1 MPSNPTL
8 DTLPSET
15 QLQIFSQIAAHDLS
29 TIARTSKRL
38 NQIATPLLWNDIELH
53 EEGYHESRH
62 ELKVPVP
69 ARDPARRPYHL
80 KQKWG
85 NGQGARMKASQ
96 FFEILQIMYR
106 ENPDRLQQI
115 TPRVR
120 HLCTVIDPSWRPV
133 NEEDDSVD
141 AEAIQVWHLLP
152 YFSSLETLELY
163 GDYYDSQEVEEQ
175 VSEILGSPPK
185 LRFLK
190 LSGYMP
196 REVPAWLLKAGDT
209 LERLELDMLGRPIS
223 TYLSND
229 PHFTPLPCEKINT
242 DDGDASESDY
252 GSLADDMIIPRP
264 LGNIF
269 TDYGDYK
276 LKLPKLKHLFLG
288 QPAESCHTND
298 FATYSWSKRAE
309 SACYDDWLRILEA
322 SMKTLE
328 TLVLEQRP
336 SADLI
341 EGDGYS
347 EDMWMEERAWSH
359 ASEILLDMVETVI
372 SSETNQ
378 LPLKRVYLYGMVV
391 GLEEEGS
398 SFLDFPAGKFMQFL
412 KDRGVE
418 CEARRGR
425 WCFFDRQSGS
435 VDWCS
440 WDAAEEDKEEE
451 EGEDMD
457 EDKDQDAKPK
467 TKWDAVLA
475 KVGSLGLVIYD
486 LNQF

>member
-62 ELKVPVP
+62 ELKVPAP

-96 FFEILQIMYR
+96 FFEILQMMYK

-175 VSEILGSPPK
+175 VSKILGSPPK

-209 LERLELDMLGRPIS
+209 LERLELDMLDRPIS

-269 TDYGDYK
+269 TDYGDCK
-276 LKLPKLKHLFLG
+276 LKLPKLKHLFLAG
-288 QPAESCHTND
+288 Q
-298 FATYSWSKRAE
+298 
-309 SACYDDWLRILEA
+309 SAQ
-322 SMKTLE
+322 S
-328 TLVLEQRP
+328 
-336 SADLI
+336 
-341 EGDGYS
+341 
-347 EDMWMEERAWSH
+347 
-359 ASEILLDMVETVI
+359 
-372 SSETNQ
+372 Q
-378 LPLKRVYLYGMVV
+378 LAMTI
-391 GLEEEGS
+391 GLE
-398 SFLDFPAGKFMQFL
+398 F
-412 KDRGVE
+412 
-418 CEARRGR
+418 
-425 WCFFDRQSGS
+425 
-435 VDWCS
+435 
-440 WDAAEEDKEEE
+440 
-451 EGEDMD
+451 
-457 EDKDQDAKPK
+457 
-467 TKWDAVLA
+467 
-475 KVGSLGLVIYD
+475 
-486 LNQF
+486 

>member
-1 MPSNPTL
+1 MSLYPTL
-8 DTLPSET
+8 DTLPGEI
-15 QLQIFSQIAAHDLS
+15 QLQVFSQVTAHDLS

-38 NQIATPLLWNDIELH
+38 NEVATPLLWNDIELH

-62 ELKVPVP
+62 ELKIPPP
-69 ARDPARRPYHL
+69 ARDPVRRPYHP

-96 FFEILQIMYR
+96 FFEILQRMHK
-106 ENPDRLQQI
+106 ENTNRLQEI
-115 TPRVR
+115 TQRVR

-133 NEEDDSVD
+133 NKDDDSVD
-141 AEAIQVWHLLP
+141 TEAIQVWHLLP
-152 YFSSLETLELY
+152 YFSNLETLELY
-163 GDYYDSQEVEEQ
+163 GDYYYSQEAEEQ
-175 VSEILGSPPK
+175 VSKILGPPPK

-209 LERLELDMLGRPIS
+209 LERLELDMLDRPIS

-229 PHFTPLPCEKINT
+229 PHFTPLPFEKINT
-242 DDGDASESDY
+242 DDRSVSESDY

-269 TDYGDYK
+269 TDYGDQK
-276 LKLPKLKHLFLG
+276 LQLPKLRHLFLG
-288 QPAESCHTND
+288 QPAESCITND

-309 SACYDDWLRILEA
+309 SACYDDWRRILEA

-336 SADLI
+336 AADYI

-347 EDMWMEERAWSH
+347 EDTWMDEMAWSH
-359 ASEILLDMVETVI
+359 ASEILLEMVKTLM
-372 SSETNQ
+372 SSETQN
-378 LPLKRVYLYGMVV
+378 LCLKQVYLYGIVA
-391 GLEEEGS
+391 GLDENGTP
-398 SFLDFPAGKFMQFL
+398 FLDFPAGKFMQFL
-412 KDRGVE
+412 KDRGVK
-418 CEARRGR
+418 CEARRGT

-435 VDWCS
+435 VDWCP
-440 WDAAEEDKEEE
+440 WNAAYEDEDEDE
-451 EGEDMD
+451 DEDMD
-457 EDKDQDAKPK
+457 EDGDKDEVAE
-467 TKWDAVLA
+467 TKAMWDTVLA
-475 KVGSLGLVIYD
+475 KV
-486 LNQF
+486 

>member
-1 MPSNPTL
+1 MSSHRTL
-8 DTLPSET
+8 DTLPSEI
-15 QLQIFSQIAAHDLS
+15 QLQIFSQITAHDLS

-38 NQIATPLLWNDIELH
+38 NEIVTPLLWTDIELH
-53 EEGYHESRH
+53 EDGYHESRH
-62 ELKVPVP
+62 ELKVPPP
-69 ARDPARRPYHL
+69 ARDPARRPYHP

-85 NGQGARMKASQ
+85 NGQGARMKATQ
-96 FFEILQIMYR
+96 FFEILQIMHK
-106 ENPDRLQQI
+106 ENPNRLQQI
-115 TPRVR
+115 TQRVR
-120 HLCTVIDPSWRPV
+120 HFCTVIDPSWRPV
-133 NEEDDSVD
+133 DKDNDSVD
-141 AEAIQVWHLLP
+141 TEAIQVWHLLP
-152 YFSSLETLELY
+152 YFSNLETLELY
-163 GDYYDSQEVEEQ
+163 GDYYYSQDAEEQ

-196 REVPAWLLKAGDT
+196 PEVSAWLLKAGDT
-209 LERLELDMLGRPIS
+209 LERLELDMLDRPIS

-242 DDGDASESDY
+242 DDGSVSESDY

-276 LKLPKLKHLFLG
+276 LNLPKLKHLFLG
-288 QPAESCHTND
+288 HPAESCYTND

-309 SACYDDWLRILEA
+309 SACYNDWLRILEA

-336 SADLI
+336 AADYI

-347 EDMWMEERAWSH
+347 EDMWMDERAWSH
-359 ASEILLDMVETVI
+359 ASEILLEMVETVM
-372 SSETNQ
+372 SSETSQ
-378 LPLKRVYLYGMVV
+378 LCLKRVYLYGIVA
-391 GLEEEGS
+391 GLEEDGTP
-398 SFLDFPAGKFMQFL
+398 FLDFPAGKFMQFL

-418 CEARRGR
+418 CEARRGK

-435 VDWCS
+435 VDWCP
-440 WDAAEEDKEEE
+440 WNAAYEDEKEEE
-451 EGEDMD
+451 EEDMD
-457 EDKDQDAKPK
+457 EDKDEDAEPK
-467 TKWDAVLA
+467 AKWDTVLV
-475 KVGSLGLVIYD
+475 KV
-486 LNQF
+486 

>member
-1 MPSNPTL
+1 MSSYPAL

-53 EEGYHESRH
+53 EQGYHESRH
-62 ELKVPVP
+62 ELKVPAP
-69 ARDPARRPYHL
+69 ATDPARRPYHR

-85 NGQGARMKASQ
+85 NGQGARMRASQ
-96 FFEILQIMYR
+96 FFEILQIMHK

-133 NEEDDSVD
+133 NKDDDSVD

-163 GDYYDSQEVEEQ
+163 GDYYCSQEVEEQ
-175 VSEILGSPPK
+175 VSKILGSPPK

-209 LERLELDMLGRPIS
+209 LERLELDMLDRPIS

-242 DDGDASESDY
+242 GDENSSESDY

-269 TDYGDYK
+269 TDYGDYN

-288 QPAESCHTND
+288 QPAESCYTND

-378 LPLKRVYLYGMVV
+378 LSLKRVYLYGIVV
-391 GLEEEGS
+391 GLEKDGS

-418 CEARRGR
+418 CEARRGK
-425 WCFFDRQSGS
+425 WCFFDRQSGA

-440 WDAAEEDKEEE
+440 WDAAEEDEVEGEE
-451 EGEDMD
+451 EDMD
-457 EDKDQDAKPK
+457 EDKDEDAGPK
-467 TKWDAVLA
+467 TKWDTVLA
-475 KVGSLGLVIYD
+475 KV
-486 LNQF
+486 

>member
-1 MPSNPTL
+1 MSSYPAL
-8 DTLPSET
+8 DTLPSEI
-15 QLQIFSQIAAHDLS
+15 QLQVFSQIAAHDLS

-53 EEGYHESRH
+53 EEGDHESRH
-62 ELKVPVP
+62 ELKFPAP
-69 ARDPARRPYHL
+69 ARDPARRPYHP

-85 NGQGARMKASQ
+85 NGQGACMKASQ
-96 FFEILQIMYR
+96 FFEILQR
-106 ENPDRLQQI
+106 VHKENTNRLQEI
-115 TPRVR
+115 TQRVR
-120 HLCTVIDPSWRPV
+120 HLCTVIDPSWKPV
-133 NEEDDSVD
+133 DKDDDSVD
-141 AEAIQVWHLLP
+141 TEAIQVWHLMP
-152 YFSSLETLELY
+152 YFSNLETLELY
-163 GDYYDSQEVEEQ
+163 GDYYCSQEVEEQ
-175 VSEILGSPPK
+175 VSKILRSPPK

-196 REVPAWLLKAGDT
+196 REVPAWLLRAGDT
-209 LERLELDMLGRPIS
+209 LERLELDMLDRPIS

-242 DDGDASESDY
+242 DDGNASESDY

-264 LGNIF
+264 LGSIF
-269 TDYGDYK
+269 TDCGDYK

-288 QPAESCHTND
+288 QPAESCYTND

-309 SACYDDWLRILEA
+309 SACYDDWFRILEA
-322 SMKTLE
+322 SKKTLE

-359 ASEILLDMVETVI
+359 ASEILLEMVEKVM
-372 SSETNQ
+372 SSEANQ
-378 LPLKRVYLYGMVV
+378 LSLKRVYLYGIVA
-391 GLEEEGS
+391 GLEKDGM

-418 CEARRGR
+418 CEARRGT

-440 WDAAEEDKEEE
+440 WDAAEEDEEE
-451 EGEDMD
+451 EEDAD
-457 EDKDQDAKPK
+457 EDKDEDAEPK
-467 TKWDAVLA
+467 TKWDTVLA
-475 KVGSLGLVIYD
+475 KV
-486 LNQF
+486 

>member
-62 ELKVPVP
+62 ELKVPAP

-141 AEAIQVWHLLP
+141 GEAIQVWHLLP

-451 EGEDMD
+451 GEDMD

-467 TKWDAVLA
+467 TKWDALLA

>member
-1 MPSNPTL
+1 MSSRPAL
-8 DTLPSET
+8 DTLPSEI
-15 QLQIFSQIAAHDLS
+15 QHQIFSQITAHGLS

-62 ELKVPVP
+62 ELKIPPP
-69 ARDPARRPYHL
+69 ARDPARRPYHP
-80 KQKWG
+80 KQGWG

-96 FFEILQIMYR
+96 FFEILQIMHK

-120 HLCTVIDPSWRPV
+120 HLCTVIDPSWRPE
-133 NEEDDSVD
+133 NKDGDSVD
-141 AEAIQVWHLLP
+141 TEAIQVWHLLP
-152 YFSSLETLELY
+152 YFSNLETLELH
-163 GDYYDSQEVEEQ
+163 GDYYSSQEVEEQ
-175 VSEILGSPPK
+175 VSKILGSPPK

-196 REVPAWLLKAGDT
+196 PEVPAWLLKAGDT
-209 LERLELDMLGRPIS
+209 LERLELDMLDRPIS
-223 TYLSND
+223 TYLSNN

-242 DDGDASESDY
+242 DDGSDSESNY

-264 LGNIF
+264 LGNVF
-269 TDYGDYK
+269 KDYGDHK
-276 LKLPKLKHLFLG
+276 LNLPKLKHLFLG
-288 QPAESCHTND
+288 QPAESCYTND

-309 SACYDDWLRILEA
+309 SACYNDWLRILEA
-322 SMKTLE
+322 SKQTLE

-347 EDMWMEERAWSH
+347 EDMWMEEMVWSN
-359 ASEILLDMVETVI
+359 ASEILLEMVEKVI
-372 SSETNQ
+372 SSEMSQ
-378 LPLKRVYLYGMVV
+378 ISLKRVYLYGVAA
-391 GLEEEGS
+391 GLEEDGKP
-398 SFLDFPAGKFMQFL
+398 FLDFPAGKLMQSL

-418 CEARRGR
+418 CEARRGK

-440 WDAAEEDKEEE
+440 WDAAEEDEEE
-451 EGEDMD
+451 DEEDMD
-457 EDKDQDAKPK
+457 EDKDQDAEPK
-467 TKWDAVLA
+467 TKWDTVLA
-475 KVGSLGLVIYD
+475 KV
-486 LNQF
+486 